1 MNYYKGN
8 FYQDREN
15 ELTKRRGWLIGRFMD
30 GYRHSEKVSV
40 RFWQFKKG
48 EEKEHVLKYEREATE
63 CTFILKGSVK
73 GVIDDQ
79 KIIFQA
85 GDYVVIPAK
94 IKSNIII
101 EVLDEPV
108 EGLTIKA
115 PSLPEEDSVKL
126 GH

>member
-8 FYQDREN
+8 FYQDRDN
-15 ELTKRRGWLIGRFMD
+15 ELTRNNGWLVGRFMD
-30 GYRHSEKVSV
+30 GYRHTKKVSIK
-40 RFWQFKKG
+40 FWKFNKR
-48 EEKEHVLKYEREATE
+48 EEAKHGLKYEREATE
-63 CTFILKGSVK
+63 CTFILKGSVR
-73 GVIDDQ
+73 GIIDDQ

-94 IKSNIII
+94 IKSNMII
-101 EVLDEPV
+101 EVLDEPA

-115 PSLPEEDSVKL
+115 PSLPKEDSVKL